1 MSLSSRPLHTRTCYL
16 TAILLMLSAFEVK
29 AGDMRTVTEPV
40 SPPPCQTL
48 YASGTGDATQAIQ
61 TALNTCARGKVL
73 HLAASEKTDIFYSG
87 PLSLPSGVSLA
98 VDKGVTL
105 MAVANP
111 ARFDAGKQT
120 CGTLDDS
127 GKGCKPFIWIK
138 NAVGSGIYGQGMID
152 GQGGTVMVGR
162 NQTWWQLAKE
172 AQKSDSKQ
180 NAPRLIQIDN
190 SSDIT
195 LYQIT
200 LKNAPNF
207 HIVGNRSN
215 GLTLWGITIDTPA
228 FARNTD
234 GFDPMGSTNV
244 TLTHSVI
251 DTGDDNVAIKAGNA
265 STSHISI
272 VENKFGSGHGMSIGS
287 EVNKGVS
294 DVDVNLLTLN
304 GTTNGLRIK
313 SDRSRGGLVTGVTY
327 RNICMENVKNP
338 IVLDTRYESKAQ
350 GDSLPVFRDITFDQV
365 KVLTPGTLIFQGDSN
380 SNPIVTT
387 LKNVT
392 LARNSEIHKKYAIIH
407 GTIAQ
412 GATGSCP

>member
-1 MSLSSRPLHTRTCYL
+1 MFSSSRPLHTRTYYL
-16 TAILLMLSAFEVK
+16 AVPLLMLSAFGVQ
-29 AGDMRTVTEPV
+29 AGDTRTITEPV
-40 SPPPCQTL
+40 PPPPCQTL

-61 TALNTCARGKVL
+61 MALNSCARGKVV
-73 HLAASEKTDIFYSG
+73 HLAASENTDTFYSG

-98 VDKGVTL
+98 IDKGTTL
-105 MAVANP
+105 RAVANP
-111 ARFDAGKQT
+111 ARFDTGKQT

-127 GKGCKPFIWIK
+127 GKGCNPFISIK
-138 NAVGSGIYGQGMID
+138 NAVGCGIYGQGTID
-152 GQGGTVMVGR
+152 GQGGAVMAGR

-180 NAPRLIQIDN
+180 NAPRMIQIDH

-195 LYQIT
+195 LFQIT

-251 DTGDDNVAIKAGNA
+251 GTGDDNVAIKAGNA
-265 STSHISI
+265 STSHVSI
-272 VENKFGSGHGMSIGS
+272 VDNRFGSGHGMSIGS

-338 IVLDTRYESKAQ
+338 IVMDTRYEPKAQ
-350 GDSLPVFRDITFDQV
+350 GGSLPVFRDITFDQV
-365 KVLTPGTLIFQGDSN
+365 KVLTAGTLTFQGDSD

-392 LARNSEIHKKYAIIH
+392 LARGSEMHKKYAIIQ
-407 GTIAQ
+407 GTIAP
-412 GATGSCP
+412 GPTGSCP

>member
-1 MSLSSRPLHTRTCYL
+1 MSSPLRPLHVRTL
-16 TAILLMLSAFEVK
+16 TAILLLCAAGAQ
-29 AGDMRTVTEPV
+29 AGDTRTVTQPV
-40 SPPPCQTL
+40 TPPPCQTL
-48 YASGTGDATQAIQ
+48 YASGTDDATQAIQ
-61 TALNTCARGKVL
+61 TALNTCARGKTV
-73 HLAASEKTDIFYSG
+73 HLAAAENTDTFYSG

-98 VDKGVTL
+98 IDKGATL
-105 MAVANP
+105 RAIANP
-111 ARFDAGKQT
+111 TRFDTGKQT
-120 CGTLDDS
+120 CGTLDSS

-138 NAVGSGIYGQGMID
+138 DAVGSGIYGQGTID
-152 GQGGTVMVGR
+152 GQGGTVMAGR

-180 NAPRLIQIDN
+180 NAPRLIQIDS

-207 HIVGNRSN
+207 HVVGNRSN

-251 DTGDDNVAIKAGNA
+251 GTGDDNVAIKAGNA
-265 STSHISI
+265 SASHISI
-272 VENKFGSGHGMSIGS
+272 VDNRFGSGHGMSIGS

-294 DVDVNLLTLN
+294 DVDVNQLTLN

-338 IVLDTRYESKAQ
+338 IVLDTRYEPKE
-350 GDSLPVFRDITFDQV
+350 GHLLPIFRDITFDHV
-365 KVLTPGTLIFQGDSN
+365 KVLTAGALTFQGDSD

-392 LARNSEIHKKYAIIH
+392 LARGSEMHKKYAIIQ
-407 GTIAQ
+407 GTIAP
-412 GATGSCP
+412 GPTGSCP

>member
-1 MSLSSRPLHTRTCYL
+1 
-16 TAILLMLSAFEVK
+16 MLSAFGVQ
-29 AGDMRTVTEPV
+29 AGDTRTVTEPV
-40 SPPPCQTL
+40 PPPPCQTL

-61 TALNTCARGKVL
+61 MALNSCAHGKVV
-73 HLAASEKTDIFYSG
+73 HLAASENTDTFYSG

-98 VDKGVTL
+98 IDKGTTL
-105 MAVANP
+105 RAVANP
-111 ARFDAGKQT
+111 ARFDTGKQT

-127 GKGCKPFIWIK
+127 GKGCNPFISIK
-138 NAVGSGIYGQGMID
+138 NAVGSGIYGQGTID
-152 GQGGTVMVGR
+152 GQGGAVMAGR

-180 NAPRLIQIDN
+180 NAPRMIQIDH

-195 LYQIT
+195 LFQIT

-251 DTGDDNVAIKAGNA
+251 GTGDDNVAIKAGNA

-272 VENKFGSGHGMSIGS
+272 VDNRFGSGHGMSIGS

-327 RNICMENVKNP
+327 RNICMENVKYP
-338 IVLDTRYESKAQ
+338 IVMDTRYEPKAQ
-350 GDSLPVFRDITFDQV
+350 GGSLPVFRDITFDQV
-365 KVLTPGTLIFQGDSN
+365 KVLTAGTLTFQGDSD

-387 LKNVT
+387 LNNVT
-392 LARNSEIHKKYAIIH
+392 LASDSAIHKKYAILQ
-407 GTIAQ
+407 GTIAP
-412 GATGSCP
+412 GPTGSCP

>member
-1 MSLSSRPLHTRTCYL
+1 
-16 TAILLMLSAFEVK
+16 MLSAFGVQ
-29 AGDMRTVTEPV
+29 AGDTRTITEPV
-40 SPPPCQTL
+40 PPPPCQTL

-61 TALNTCARGKVL
+61 MALNSCARGKVV
-73 HLAASEKTDIFYSG
+73 HLAASENTDTFYSG

-98 VDKGVTL
+98 IDKGTTL
-105 MAVANP
+105 RAVANP
-111 ARFDAGKQT
+111 ARFDTGKQT
-120 CGTLDDS
+120 CGTLDNS

-138 NAVGSGIYGQGMID
+138 NAVGNGIYGQGTID
-152 GQGGTVMVGR
+152 GQGGAVMAGR

-180 NAPRLIQIDN
+180 NAPRMIQIDH

-195 LYQIT
+195 LFQIT

-251 DTGDDNVAIKAGNA
+251 GTGDDNVAIKAGNA

-272 VENKFGSGHGMSIGS
+272 VDNRFGSGHGMSIGS

-338 IVLDTRYESKAQ
+338 IVMDTRYEPKAQ
-350 GDSLPVFRDITFDQV
+350 GGSLPVFRDITFDQV
-365 KVLTPGTLIFQGDSN
+365 KVLTAGTLTFQGDSD

-387 LKNVT
+387 LNNVT
-392 LARNSEIHKKYAIIH
+392 LASDSAIHKKYAILQ
-407 GTIAQ
+407 GTIAP
-412 GATGSCP
+412 GPTGSCP

>member
-1 MSLSSRPLHTRTCYL
+1 MFSPSRSLHIRTCYL
-16 TAILLMLSAFEVK
+16 AATLVMLSAFGVQ
-29 AGDMRTVTEPV
+29 AGDTRTVTEPV
-40 SPPPCQTL
+40 SPPSCQTL
-48 YASGTGDATQAIQ
+48 YASGTDATQAIQ
-61 TALNTCARGKVL
+61 TALNTCARGKMV
-73 HLAASEKTDIFYSG
+73 HLAASKNADTFYSG
-87 PLSLPSGVSLA
+87 PLTLPSGVSLA

-105 MAVANP
+105 MAIANP

-120 CGTLDDS
+120 CGTMDNS
-127 GKGCKPFIWIK
+127 GKGCNPFIRIK
-138 NAVGSGIYGQGMID
+138 NAAGSGIYGQGTVD
-152 GQGGTVMVGR
+152 GQGGAAMAGR

-207 HIVGNRSN
+207 HVVGNRSN

-228 FARNTD
+228 SARNTD

-251 DTGDDNVAIKAGNA
+251 SAGDDNVAIKAGNA
-265 STSHISI
+265 PTAHISI
-272 VENKFGSGHGMSIGS
+272 VDNHFGAGHGMSIGS
-287 EVNKGVS
+287 EVNEGVS
-294 DVDVNLLTLN
+294 DVDVNMLTLN

-313 SDRSRGGLVTGVTY
+313 SDRSRGGPVTAVTY

-338 IVLDTRYESKAQ
+338 IVLDTRYESKA
-350 GDSLPVFRDITFDQV
+350 GHLLPVFRDITFDNV
-365 KVLTPGTLIFQGDSN
+365 KVLTAGTLTFQGDSD
-380 SNPIVTT
+380 SNPIVATM
-387 LKNVT
+387 KNVM
-392 LARNSEIHKKYAIIH
+392 LASHSVLNQKYAIIQ

-412 GATGSCP
+412 GAMGSCR

>member
-1 MSLSSRPLHTRTCYL
+1 
-16 TAILLMLSAFEVK
+16 MLSAFGVQ
-29 AGDMRTVTEPV
+29 AGDTRTITEPV
-40 SPPPCQTL
+40 PPPPCQTL

-61 TALNTCARGKVL
+61 MALNSCAHGKVV
-73 HLAASEKTDIFYSG
+73 HLAASENTDTFYSG

-98 VDKGVTL
+98 IDKGTTL
-105 MAVANP
+105 RAVANP
-111 ARFDAGKQT
+111 ARFDTGKKT

-127 GKGCKPFIWIK
+127 GKGCNPFISIK
-138 NAVGSGIYGQGMID
+138 NAVGSGIYGQGTID
-152 GQGGTVMVGR
+152 GQGGAVMTGR

-180 NAPRLIQIDN
+180 NAPRMIQIDH

-195 LYQIT
+195 LFQIT

-251 DTGDDNVAIKAGNA
+251 GTGDDNVAIKAGNA

-272 VENKFGSGHGMSIGS
+272 VDNRFGSGHGMSIGS

-338 IVLDTRYESKAQ
+338 IVIDTRYEPKAQ
-350 GDSLPVFRDITFDQV
+350 GGSLPVFRDITFDQV
-365 KVLTPGTLIFQGDSN
+365 KVLTAGTLTFQGDSD

-387 LKNVT
+387 LNNVT
-392 LARNSEIHKKYAIIH
+392 LASDSAIHKKYAILQ
-407 GTIAQ
+407 GTIAP
-412 GATGSCP
+412 GPTGSCP